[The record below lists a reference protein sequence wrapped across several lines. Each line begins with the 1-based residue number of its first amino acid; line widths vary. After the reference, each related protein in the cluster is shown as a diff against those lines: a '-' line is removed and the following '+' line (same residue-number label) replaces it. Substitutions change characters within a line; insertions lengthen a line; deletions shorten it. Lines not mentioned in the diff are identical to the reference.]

1 MQRSLVVGV
10 LAATFKWV
18 RLPAALL
25 FCPALLSGCQTWQRT
40 HTAALAAWSAGNVIS
55 AAEQLEAARDSRG
68 AERELLKLD
77 LAMVDLARGESVAAE
92 SRFRELREELAHLSQ
107 RDLAEQTAAAFTDAR
122 STSYSG
128 RDYERQMV
136 LSLGLLSS
144 VMSGSG
150 DAFAWSLQAEELT
163 AARCRELSGEAKS
176 GVAKLEPESASG
188 AAGGVE
194 QAGWTGE
201 GLAEEKAAPELVAA
215 VNDAPLALASWLTAV
230 VQSETPSRAIE
241 TEAALQQAA
250 FWSGEKSERLPGG
263 RLGVRC
269 AKGSGSLNVIVLA
282 GRAPEWESESAEPT
296 TTALLIADRIL
307 SATGRHTLPPTLI
320 SVKIAC
326 PKVVWRPGSAA
337 PVVCRLRVGSS
348 DEKPRVL
355 GLNTLVD
362 LNAVAAASY
371 RAHRDDELAAAVVRR
386 VVKKGTV
393 YAVKETAQV
402 SGGTMV
408 DLGVNA
414 AGVIWE
420 ALEKPDTRS
429 WTTLPAV
436 VLAAQEELPVGEH
449 RLELLGPL
457 PDFGARRGYGEFVVR
472 VEDGRNTNVLCVIP
486 NETIAGSILISGPEL
501 KTVPPPI
508 GGP

>member
-1 MQRSLVVGV
+1 
-10 LAATFKWV
+10 
-18 RLPAALL
+18 
-25 FCPALLSGCQTWQRT
+25 
-40 HTAALAAWSAGNVIS
+40 
-55 AAEQLEAARDSRG
+55 
-68 AERELLKLD
+68 LKLD

-92 SRFRELREELAHLSQ
+92 SRFREVREELAHLSQ

-122 STSYSG
+122 AKSYSG

-163 AARCRELSGEAKS
+163 ASRWQELSGEAQT
-176 GVAKLEPESASG
+176 GVAKLSPESSSVESD
-188 AAGGVE
+188 GVE
-194 QAGWTGE
+194 QAGWKTE
-201 GLAEEKAAPELVAA
+201 RLAEARPTPELVAA
-215 VNDAPLALASWLTAV
+215 GQDAPLALAAWLTAL

-241 TEAALQQAA
+241 TEAALQQVA
-250 FWSGEKSERLPGG
+250 FWSGRKSDRLPGG

-296 TTALLIADRIL
+296 TAALLIADQIL

-320 SVKIAC
+320 SVKIAK
-326 PKVVWRPGSAA
+326 PKTAWRPRAAA
-337 PVVCRLRVGSS
+337 PVVCRLRCGGS

-355 GLNTLVD
+355 GLTTLVD
-362 LNAVAAASY
+362 LNAAAEASY

-402 SGGTMV
+402 SGNTMV

-414 AGVIWE
+414 AGVVWE

-457 PDFGARRGYGEFVVR
+457 PDFGARPGYGEFVVR
-472 VEDGRNTNVLCVIP
+472 VEDGRNTNVVCVIP
-486 NETIAGSILISGPEL
+486 DETIAGSILISGPEL
-501 KTVPPPI
+501 KTVPPP
-508 GGP
+508 GSGS

>member
-1 MQRSLVVGV
+1 
-10 LAATFKWV
+10 
-18 RLPAALL
+18 
-25 FCPALLSGCQTWQRT
+25 
-40 HTAALAAWSAGNVIS
+40 
-55 AAEQLEAARDSRG
+55 
-68 AERELLKLD
+68 LKLD

-92 SRFRELREELAHLSQ
+92 SRFRELRDELAHLSQ
-107 RDLAEQTAAAFTDAR
+107 RDLSEQTAAAFTDAR
-122 STSYSG
+122 ATSYSG

-163 AARCRELSGEAKS
+163 ASRWQELRGEAQS
-176 GVAKLEPESASG
+176 GVAKLEPDSG
-188 AAGGVE
+188 TSSSGEVE
-194 QAGWTGE
+194 QAGWKSE
-201 GLAEEKAAPELVAA
+201 GLSEEKPDPKLVAA
-215 VNDAPLALASWLTAV
+215 EHDAPLALASWLTAL

-241 TEAALQQAA
+241 TEAALKQVA
-250 FWSGEKSERLPGG
+250 FWSGEKSDRLPGG

-320 SVKIAC
+320 SVKISR
-326 PKVVWRPGSAA
+326 PKIVWRPGSAA
-337 PVVCRLRVGSS
+337 PVVCRLRVGGD

-355 GLNTLVD
+355 GLSTLVD
-362 LNAVAAASY
+362 LNAAAASSY
-371 RAHRDDELAAAVVRR
+371 RAHRDDELAAAVIRR

-393 YAVKETAQV
+393 YAVKETAQI
-402 SGGTMV
+402 SGNTMV
-408 DLGVNA
+408 DFGVNA
-414 AGVIWE
+414 AGVAWE

-457 PDFGARRGYGEFVVR
+457 PDFGGRRGYGEFVVR

-486 NETIAGSILISGPEL
+486 NEAIAGSILISGPEL
-501 KTVPPPI
+501 KTVPSPSV
-508 GGP
+508 GQ